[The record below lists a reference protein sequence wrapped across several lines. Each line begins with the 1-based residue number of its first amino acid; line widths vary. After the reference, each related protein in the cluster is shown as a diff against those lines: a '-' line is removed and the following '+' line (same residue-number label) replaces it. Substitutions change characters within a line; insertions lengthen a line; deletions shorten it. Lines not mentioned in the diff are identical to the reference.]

1 MATLVKCNHC
11 GVMTYSLRPGETCS
25 GCHQG
30 EMKPDDAE
38 SDYRGIAGK
47 VDAPAGSLAAGEA
60 DQNFTK
66 NASAFGVDQP
76 DNPPLVVDHQ
86 AQPRK
91 GPKVTGHDGADLWDL
106 LRDGLF
112 HKAKDLAM
120 ENRKIRAVCA
130 VYPNQFLST
139 QQGYKIVKQSTDAEI
154 EIASADLGSR
164 MAHLGR
170 RKSALDSVLRDRKQ
184 RGFDL

>member
-1 MATLVKCNHC
+1 MKADDVKPDFRGH
-11 GVMTYSLRPGETCS
+11 VDTPPESDFRPGQAGLETTL
-25 GCHQG
+25 
-30 EMKPDDAE
+30 E
-38 SDYRGIAGK
+38 
-47 VDAPAGSLAAGEA
+47 AAGRVNEPEQSVPIV
-60 DQNFTK
+60 DPNNP
-66 NASAFGVDQP
+66 NASAFGRDQP

-106 LRDGLF
+106 LRDGQF

-139 QQGYKIVKQSTDAEI
+139 QQGYKIVKRSTDAEI

-184 RGFDL
+184 PGFDL